1 MVSLGSKCLLKK
13 IKSEISTISERSEKY
28 TFSHSRNVSQFFIS
42 KNSCIFSFQKLSL
55 STVVN
60 SIVDN
65 YFKFTGDVIDV
76 AVVDSVTNSLYRDE
90 MVIAEGRFRPDQL
103 KMTEEIKRRIKVNLC
118 MHR

>member
-1 MVSLGSKCLLKK
+1 M
-13 IKSEISTISERSEKY
+13 
-28 TFSHSRNVSQFFIS
+28 HFFIS
-42 KNSCIFSFQKLSL
+42 KTFS
-55 STVVN
+55 VVN